1 MRTKLGIKRQ
11 VSRIVTDGPKSEKS
25 VYDRISKS
33 QKEGRVSLVVQSV
46 NNVPTM
52 QETGVRSLGREDP
65 AENDMETHSN
75 IFAWRTPWTEKVK
88 GMIQVWENI
97 VVQERM
103 GFPGGSDDKESACS
117 AGDLGSIPGLGRSTG
132 EEMAIQS
139 SILAW

>member
-52 QETGVRSLGREDP
+52 QETGV
-65 AENDMETHSN
+65 
-75 IFAWRTPWTEKVK
+75 
-88 GMIQVWENI
+88 
-97 VVQERM
+97 
-103 GFPGGSDDKESACS
+103 
-117 AGDLGSIPGLGRSTG
+117 
-132 EEMAIQS
+132 
-139 SILAW
+139 